1 MKSEIR
7 NPKSEVR
14 WGIRL
19 GVLVTMAAG
28 LLFTGCGKT
37 DSEGGGGSTSGAASG
52 GARKTIANVGSDT
65 MLQLG
70 MAWSEAYKKVAPEVN
85 VEVTG
90 GGSGVG
96 IANLIN
102 GSAEL
107 ANSSRA
113 FDEKEVADLK
123 AKQNKEPKEFM
134 VGYDALSIYVHKDSP
149 LNEISM
155 EQLAEIYKKD
165 GKIRNWSDLGVRN
178 IPGAKGDEIIV
189 VSRQN
194 NSGTH
199 HYFKEAVI
207 GKKSDQRPDTV
218 NQNGS
223 ADVVNL
229 VGTTPNSIGYSGMG
243 YKTAAVKVL
252 KVSKKT
258 GEPAVAPSIETTL
271 DKSYPISRPMFMY
284 TAGEPSD
291 HVKRY
296 IDWILADAG
305 QNILKENGYVPLSK
319 K

>member
-1 MKSEIR
+1 MNQSTQYNHTWKYS
-7 NPKSEVR
+7 
-14 WGIRL
+14 
-19 GVLVTMAAG
+19 AA
-28 LLFTGCGKT
+28 LLAAACLIYTGCKKS
-37 DSEGGGGSTSGAASG
+37 DGSGSGASG
-52 GARKTIANVGSDT
+52 QAKTIANVGSDT

-70 MAWSEAYKKVAPEVN
+70 MAWSEAYKKAAPDVN
-85 VEVTG
+85 VEVNG

-96 IANLIN
+96 IAGLIS
-102 GSAEL
+102 GSADL

-113 FDEKEVADLK
+113 FEDKEKEDLK
-123 AKQNKEPKEFM
+123 AKQGKEAKEFM
-134 VGYDALSIYVHKDSP
+134 VGYDALSIYVHKENP

-165 GKIRNWSDLGVRN
+165 GKIRKWSDLGVSN

-229 VGTTPNSIGYSGMG
+229 VGTTPNAIGYSGMG

-252 KVSKKT
+252 KVSKTK
-258 GEPAVAPSIETTL
+258 GMPGVAPSIESTL

-284 TAGEPSD
+284 TAGDPPE
-291 HVKRY
+291 HIKKY
-296 IDWILADAG
+296 IDWVMSDAG
-305 QNILKENGYVPLSK
+305 QAILKEQGYVPLPK
-319 K
+319 KG